1 MKKITL
7 SLVATFIIGLMTAP
21 ASWAGRNEG
30 ASKTQQAPQLYQ
42 QCQERLQK
50 NPNEEA
56 KKLCDEGMELH
67 RQGKQDEAIKT
78 LKQGLEKI
86 EG

>member
-1 MKKITL
+1 MKTITL
-7 SLVATFIIGLMTAP
+7 SLVATFLISLMAFP
-21 ASWAGRNEG
+21 ASWAGQNER
-30 ASKTQQAPQLYQ
+30 ASKTPQAPQLYQ
-42 QCQERLQK
+42 QCQERLQR

-56 KKLCDEGMELH
+56 KKLCEEGMEFY

-78 LKQGLEKI
+78 LKQGLDKI